1 MLKNIAEIA
10 QRIKRIVAGELFV
23 VLLIVLIGLMSF
35 GLGRL
40 SALEKGRTHVR
51 IIDPVAQRASVLEQ
65 NSNGSTSDTV
75 SSGSFVG
82 SKNGSKYHFPWCS
95 GAQRIKEENKIWFST
110 KEEAERAG
118 YTPAANCPGL

>member
-40 SALEKGRTHVR
+40 SALEKERIPVR

-65 NSNGSTSDTV
+65 NSNGNTSDTV